1 MLRLIDANL
10 NRLSEGLRVLE
21 DVARFLLNDSELT
34 EKLRGLRHEFVL
46 DGFFSKG
53 SLLASRDSER
63 DIGREGEEGERR
75 NIADLIIANAKRAQE
90 SLRVLEE
97 FSKLPE
103 IPPEIKR
110 KDFKRARFALYE
122 VEKNLLLKFS
132 SQAKGKGISGLYVI
146 IDAETL
152 EGRSEV
158 EVAKQAIA
166 GGATII
172 QLRDKQRNKREL
184 IPVAEELRQICAQ
197 AKKLFIINDYPDL
210 ALLVNADGVHLGQD
224 DIPVSSA
231 RKLLSPDKIVGCSVR
246 RMEQA
251 LEAQAEGADY
261 IAVGSIYP
269 SPTKVS
275 AEVVGLETLRQI
287 KEAVSVPVVAIGGIN
302 EDNLKEVVSSGA
314 DAVAVIS
321 AVLKTGDVKASA
333 YRLSAKILELKAE
346 GKK

>member
-1 MLRLIDANL
+1 
-10 NRLSEGLRVLE
+10 
-21 DVARFLLNDSELT
+21 
-34 EKLRGLRHEFVL
+34 
-46 DGFFSKG
+46 
-53 SLLASRDSER
+53 
-63 DIGREGEEGERR
+63 
-75 NIADLIIANAKRAQE
+75 
-90 SLRVLEE
+90 
-97 FSKLPE
+97 
-103 IPPEIKR
+103 
-110 KDFKRARFALYE
+110 
-122 VEKNLLLKFS
+122 
-132 SQAKGKGISGLYVI
+132 
-146 IDAETL
+146 
-152 EGRSEV
+152 
-158 EVAKQAIA
+158 
-166 GGATII
+166 
-172 QLRDKQRNKREL
+172 
-184 IPVAEELRQICAQ
+184 
-197 AKKLFIINDYPDL
+197 L